1 MSISR
6 IKKAICILVMA
17 ALCIGLAGCSSRV
30 KDGPCHVSFDVDA
43 LSLSDAVY
51 QKLLID
57 AVDTGV
63 QTIQPP
69 VQFQKMEEAQAYLG
83 LELLSNPALT
93 EDRQLDAPQMH
104 VYSYQGKLLAAVI
117 SAAYKGENAQT
128 RIEVT
133 VTLILGEGD
142 KGSDSP
148 AYQSGYNGDADLV
161 MNAYSMKDG
170 NTAYIG
176 TEKGSGEYAVA
187 EFEAEDIVY
196 SIRITENKS
205 GNSLEHIKVLL
216 DGYENVI

>member
-1 MSISR
+1 
-6 IKKAICILVMA
+6 
-17 ALCIGLAGCSSRV
+17 
-30 KDGPCHVSFDVDA
+30 
-43 LSLSDAVY
+43 
-51 QKLLID
+51 
-57 AVDTGV
+57 
-63 QTIQPP
+63 
-69 VQFQKMEEAQAYLG
+69 
-83 LELLSNPALT
+83 
-93 EDRQLDAPQMH
+93 MH